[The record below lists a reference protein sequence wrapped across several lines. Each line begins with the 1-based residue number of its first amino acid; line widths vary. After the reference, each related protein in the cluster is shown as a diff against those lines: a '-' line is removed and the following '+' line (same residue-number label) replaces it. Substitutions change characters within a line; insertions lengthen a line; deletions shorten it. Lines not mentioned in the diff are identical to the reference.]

1 MFRVV
6 TLEREYGAGGGVVA
20 RRLAERLGWRLY
32 DQQLTAEIARRA
44 DVHPEAVRRCDEHCD
59 PLFYRLAKVFWRGS
73 YERTMPWP
81 HDRAFDT
88 DTLVRLSHQVIEDVA
103 REGKCVIVGRGSPY
117 ILRDRADVFSVF
129 LFAPLEEKIARIAH
143 QQNISE
149 QKAQELVEGID
160 AERVTFIKHYFNM
173 QWPTRWLYDL
183 MVNTAPGTEA
193 AAEVILGAMR
203 IRAEAAA
210 SGNSEAAPRLVKR
223 S

>member
-1 MFRVV
+1 MFKVI
-6 TLEREYGAGGGVVA
+6 TLEREYGAGGGVIA

-44 DVHPEAVRRCDEHCD
+44 EVHPEAVRRCDEHCD

-88 DTLVRLSHQVIEDVA
+88 DTLVRLSHAVIEDVA
-103 REGKCVIVGRGSPY
+103 KEGNCVIVGRGAPY
-117 ILRDRADVFSVF
+117 ILRGREDVFSVF
-129 LFAPLEEKIARIAH
+129 LFAPLEEKVARIA
-143 QQNISE
+143 QQQSLSE
-149 QKAQELVEGID
+149 QKAQELVESID

-173 QWPTRWLYDL
+173 QWPTRSLYDL
-183 MVNTAPGTEA
+183 MVNTAAGTEV
-193 AAEVILGAMR
+193 AAEVVLSAMR
-203 IRAEAAA
+203 ARDASLAE
-210 SGNSEAAPRLVKR
+210 GPPRLVKR

>member
-1 MFRVV
+1 MFKVI
-6 TLEREYGAGGGVVA
+6 TLEREYGAGGGVIA

-88 DTLVRLSHQVIEDVA
+88 DTLVRLSHAVIEDVA
-103 REGKCVIVGRGSPY
+103 KDGNCVIVGRGSPY
-117 ILRDRADVFSVF
+117 ILRGREDVFSVF
-129 LFAPLEEKIARIAH
+129 LFAPLEEKVARIA
-143 QQNISE
+143 QQQSISR

-160 AERVTFIKHYFNM
+160 AERVAFIKHYFNM
-173 QWPTRWLYDL
+173 QWPTRSLYDL
-183 MVNTAPGTEA
+183 MVNTAPGAEA
-193 AAEVILGAMR
+193 AAEIVLSAMR
-203 IRAEAAA
+203 VRDA
-210 SGNSEAAPRLVKR
+210 SLSEGTPRLVKR